1 MRGTHHKIRIVLVL
15 AVAIA
20 ALGLVSSASA
30 RFMPEDDSANPVLS
44 TPAPVEVTTNDGFNW
59 GSALTG
65 AGVAIG
71 AALSIGATGYLVRH
85 RSRLAT

>member
-1 MRGTHHKIRIVLVL
+1 MRGTQNKIRIMLVL

-30 RFMPEDDSANPVLS
+30 RYMPEDGSANAVIS
-44 TPAPVEVTTNDGFNW
+44 TPTPVEVTTSDGFNW

-71 AALSIGATGYLVRH
+71 AALCIGATGYLVRH